1 MEQKKKKA
9 RSENG
14 DIYEAAYMQR
24 WYKYPDINILFVVV
38 CLLYIYTTENF
49 LTATDS
55 TAD

>member
-1 MEQKKKKA
+1 ME
-9 RSENG
+9 SG